1 MLGFQPDVFRTHP
14 PGMLDLACICDNIF
28 PVEYAGILQRV
39 LRLDDDVPRRDETAA
54 FGEFEPVC
62 ILGIENGVYDSF
74 RLAVDFDLALFEP
87 DHARGEGGDLLLGKR
102 DAWGEVH
109 LFGIG
114 NSRIHQH
121 MECGFVVRMA
131 VETALAVYVCL
142 R

>member
-14 PGMLDLACICDNIF
+14 SRVFDSSRLHEDVF
-28 PVEYAGILQRV
+28 PVERAGVLQRI
-39 LRLDDDVPRRDETAA
+39 LGLDDDVPRRDETAA